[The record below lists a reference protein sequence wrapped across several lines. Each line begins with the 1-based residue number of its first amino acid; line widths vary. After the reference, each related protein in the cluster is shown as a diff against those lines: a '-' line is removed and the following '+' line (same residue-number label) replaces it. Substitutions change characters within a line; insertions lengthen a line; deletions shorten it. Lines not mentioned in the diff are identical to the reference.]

1 MAQSSPAL
9 LHSLSFVAASAA
21 GTLAVAWPAPVQ
33 PREMPALVLERNETD
48 AVAGSDAA
56 NAARFSAN
64 EITAQ
69 LEALLRENNVAEVR
83 GPENGNTQSLRAANL
98 RALSTDLERESGE
111 QALIALRAKDVIAFE
126 HAIAAAPLERHAELV
141 GSLPRVTERYGITRE
156 GVLVAPAFVLRTL
169 FKARWNNLIGKA
181 PTWQLAP
188 VEVRAY
194 YGWLITGAEGAA
206 LSDRIRAF
214 SDYVEA
220 GGGRGDEIAGL
231 LYLQAGQNESAKE
244 AFLRALDAH
253 FDFRL
258 RNYTLSVPVAV
269 EP

>member
-21 GTLAVAWPAPVQ
+21 GTLAIAWPAPVE
-33 PREMPALVLERNETD
+33 PREMPALVLERRETD
-48 AVAGSDAA
+48 AVAKTDSA
-56 NAARFSAN
+56 NAARLSAN
-64 EITAQ
+64 EITSNI
-69 LEALLRENNVAEVR
+69 EALLRENNLAEVR
-83 GPENGNTQSLRAANL
+83 GPENGNTQGLRAANL
-98 RALSTDLERESGE
+98 RALSTDLEREGGE
-111 QALIALRAKDVIAFE
+111 AALTALRAKAVVAFE
-126 HAIAAAPLERHAELV
+126 RAISSAPLERHAELV
-141 GSLPRVTERYGITRE
+141 GSLPRVTERYGITRA

-169 FKARWNNLIGKA
+169 FKARWNHLIGKA
-181 PTWQLAP
+181 PTWRLAP

-194 YGWLITGAEGAA
+194 YGWLITGAEGAV

-220 GGGRGDEIAGL
+220 GGTREGEIAGI
-231 LYLQAGQNESAKE
+231 LYSQSGQNESAKE

-258 RNYTLSVPVAV
+258 RNYTLSVPIDA
-269 EP
+269 EE